1 MKRST
6 ILLAVAILVIS
17 AMIISCS
24 PPKPEPPYASEI
36 TENVLTGLNQSDF
49 AGFSRDFDDTMK
61 TAFTEQAFAQTRDLI
76 KSKVGDYQSKQ
87 YLKTEEKEPYTTV
100 YYKAQ
105 FTNEPDGVIVRI
117 VFQEIGGKP
126 LVSGLWFDSPKL
138 RH

>member
-1 MKRST
+1 MKKLPI
-6 ILLAVAILVIS
+6 ILIVAVLVIS
-17 AMIISCS
+17 TLIISCS

-49 AGFSRDFDDTMK
+49 ARFSRDFDEAMK
-61 TAFTEQAFAQTRDLI
+61 KAFTEQVFTQTRDLI

-87 YLKTEEKEPYTTV
+87 YLKTEEKKPYTTV

-105 FTNEPDGVIVRI
+105 YTNEPDGVIVRI

-138 RH
+138 RQ